1 MIKIITALGNP
12 EVNNRLRNIE
22 EFEVLKNDIQ
32 YQDGILEAL
41 DNEKNINYLILSEI
55 IPGENKIED
64 LIEKIKLKNNTLK
77 IIIILENKKEE
88 LENYLYSK
96 GIKKIFY
103 NNQVEIQEIINL
115 IKNKKEIENEELKNE
130 INNLKEILLNKNTKE
145 NKKIINLNKEKNK
158 IDKNKINNKKY
169 KNEIISVCGISGIG
183 KSIFSINLANSLK
196 YNNNKILIIDFD
208 VLNSSLHTILGL
220 KKYPE
225 KIRKRIK
232 ENNLINNKFNVKEL
246 VIKINSRI
254 DLISGI
260 NLLFDS
266 KYKISSL
273 KIESILN
280 ELKKYYDAIIVDT
293 SSECFFDYIK
303 NIFKLSNYIIFLSGT
318 NLVEIKKSKRYLN
331 MYINDWEINKEKINI
346 LFNKENE
353 NSIDENILKN
363 IFSDFKILGYL
374 KENKKYNLI
383 INKNYNNNFVDKKI
397 KRKYIKISEKIL
409 KINNKNNINNK
420 LIIYLKNKLVNK
432 QLLRS

>member
-1 MIKIITALGNP
+1 MIKMIKIITALGNP

-208 VLNSSLHTILGL
+208 VLNSS
-220 KKYPE
+220 
-225 KIRKRIK
+225 
-232 ENNLINNKFNVKEL
+232 
-246 VIKINSRI
+246 
-254 DLISGI
+254 
-260 NLLFDS
+260 
-266 KYKISSL
+266 
-273 KIESILN
+273 
-280 ELKKYYDAIIVDT
+280 
-293 SSECFFDYIK
+293 
-303 NIFKLSNYIIFLSGT
+303 
-318 NLVEIKKSKRYLN
+318 
-331 MYINDWEINKEKINI
+331 
-346 LFNKENE
+346 
-353 NSIDENILKN
+353 
-363 IFSDFKILGYL
+363 
-374 KENKKYNLI
+374 
-383 INKNYNNNFVDKKI
+383 
-397 KRKYIKISEKIL
+397 
-409 KINNKNNINNK
+409 
-420 LIIYLKNKLVNK
+420 
-432 QLLRS
+432 